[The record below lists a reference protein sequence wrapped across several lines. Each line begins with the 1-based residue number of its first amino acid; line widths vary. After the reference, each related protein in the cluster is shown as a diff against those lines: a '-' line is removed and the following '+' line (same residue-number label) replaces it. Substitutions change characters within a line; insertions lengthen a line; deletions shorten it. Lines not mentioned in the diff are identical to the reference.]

1 MLYRLLAS
9 RKRRDVLEACCS
21 GSSRPLS
28 ILTWPRPAGVD
39 LSSCRRRPGRV
50 RAGSVGDPRG
60 VDRDRRASSGWQ
72 DARAELE
79 QTLQVRD
86 VCARSGAS
94 GRQDLEDERR
104 GEDLLDPGRGYAEEA
119 VLHAAVGGA
128 RRDPISLGDR
138 VVLLSGLRDLART
151 DRSTSTRIGQR
162 RDRPRLGSPGTR

>member
-1 MLYRLLAS
+1 MTA
-9 RKRRDVLEACCS
+9 
-21 GSSRPLS
+21 
-28 ILTWPRPAGVD
+28 
-39 LSSCRRRPGRV
+39 
-50 RAGSVGDPRG
+50 G
-60 VDRDRRASSGWQ
+60 VDRDRCALGGWQ

-79 QTLQVRD
+79 QTLQVRGVAPD
-86 VCARSGAS
+86 PVHLAV
-94 GRQDLEDERR
+94 QDLEDERR

-128 RRDPISLGDR
+128 RRDPISLSDR